1 MEIVLDDINTGNK
14 IQITG
19 NMIIELRSDGDRAIN
34 ETQTL
39 VA

>member
-1 MEIVLDDINTGNK
+1 MEIVSDDINTGNK

-19 NMIIELRSDGDRAIN
+19 NMIIELRIDGYRAIN
-34 ETQTL
+34 EMQTL

>member
-19 NMIIELRSDGDRAIN
+19 NMIIELRIDGDRAIN
-34 ETQTL
+34 ATQTL

>member
-14 IQITG
+14 IQIRG
-19 NMIIELRSDGDRAIN
+19 NMIIELRIDGDRAIN